1 MWWFVWFLQFA
12 ERKKLR
18 ANMNSL
24 GLNEQWLQ
32 NKPDKTDM
40 EALLYQQI
48 LEENYP
54 NRLSISEQVKSNNV
68 CIW

>member
-1 MWWFVWFLQFA
+1 
-12 ERKKLR
+12 
-18 ANMNSL
+18 MNSL
-24 GLNEQWLQ
+24 GLNEKWLQ

-68 CIW
+68 CI